1 MTILLGLHTTQID
14 YTSAFMQATLEED
27 VFVFVEM
34 PPGFE
39 QEGKVWK
46 LT

>member
-27 VFVFVEM
+27 VFVEM